1 MADKFIQVKAPGLKE
16 AYKSVKR
23 IEKEQFPFG
32 YALALTRM
40 AQRGQE
46 LTRERTRE
54 HFQLH
59 GNFIPNNI
67 KIHGAQKSDILRY
80 GYAESEVYTDPKIA
94 FMTLHE
100 EGGTKRPWFHKAL
113 ALPSLAMKVVAGFR
127 TATGKIAKR
136 WKPSALLRQWN
147 SGKRKKRGRKAST
160 AEPKAFVAKGKVM
173 VRLGPPRYPLQT
185 LYQFEGTTKIK
196 PLWNMEPIVRKAVDK
211 EFDGIFKR
219 SMKDAVG
226 SALVP

>member
-1 MADKFIQVKAPGLKE
+1 MADSFIQVKAPGLKE
-16 AYKSVKR
+16 AYKSLKL
-23 IEKEQFPFG
+23 IEKHQFPFG

-40 AQRGQE
+40 AKRGQE

-67 KIHGAQKSDILRY
+67 KIHGAQKSDIQRY
-80 GYAESEVYTDPKIA
+80 GYAQSEVYTDPKIA

-100 EGGTKRPWFHKAL
+100 TGGTKKPWFHKAL
-113 ALPSLAMKVVAGFR
+113 ALPSIAMKVVSGFR
-127 TATGKIAKR
+127 TATGKIAAK
-136 WKPSALLRQWN
+136 WKPSRLLRAWN

-160 AEPKAFVAKGKVM
+160 SEPKAFVAKGKVM

-196 PLWNMEPIVRKAVDK
+196 PLWNMEPIVRKAVDQ
-211 EFDGIFKR
+211 EFEGILKG
-219 SMKDAVG
+219 SMKDAMA
-226 SALVP
+226 SAVLR